1 MVLTPH
7 AVAGAAITSL
17 FRLNPVTA
25 FFAGFLSHF
34 FLDFIPHWDYKTK
47 SFYRDEAFPLNND
60 FIISSNS
67 YIDFVKLS
75 LDTSLGFLLSFLFFS
90 FGAGV
95 PFLPILFGALGG
107 IAPDALQFVYM
118 KWRKEPL
125 ISLQKTHLLFH
136 SSHRIY
142 NPVLGVSLYCFI
154 ILFFLLLGSL
164 SLFSW

>member
-7 AVAGAAITSL
+7 AIAGAAITSL

-34 FLDFIPHWDYKTK
+34 FLDLIPHWDYKLK
-47 SFYRDEAFPLNND
+47 SAYKDEAQPLNND
-60 FIISSNS
+60 FGVGPGL
-67 YIDFVKLS
+67 YFDLAKTGFDAFLGLALS
-75 LDTSLGFLLSFLFFS
+75 VLFFS
-90 FGAGV
+90 FGAGIS
-95 PFLPILFGALGG
+95 FWAIIFGAIGG
-107 IAPDALQFVYM
+107 ILPDPLQVVYM

-136 SSHRIY
+136 TSHRIY
-142 NPVLGVSLYCFI
+142 NPVLGVTLYCFI